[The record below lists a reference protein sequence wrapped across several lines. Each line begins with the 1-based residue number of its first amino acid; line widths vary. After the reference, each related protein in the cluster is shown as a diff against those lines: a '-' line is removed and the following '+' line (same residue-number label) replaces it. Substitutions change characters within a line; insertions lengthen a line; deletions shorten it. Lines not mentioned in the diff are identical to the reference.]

1 MAQAKI
7 SKLLAYSA
15 LCSTL
20 LCGAASA
27 KEIYT
32 NMAHMQA
39 MDKITGK
46 VSEIDVPVNGEVIF
60 GSFSVV
66 VRTCATRPPEET
78 PENYAFVDVVDN
90 YDSKTP
96 VNIFKGW
103 MMSSS
108 PALSAIEHPIYDVW
122 LLKCYDGDTKNK
134 KILSPEELKAR
145 DEIAKAEPK
154 SNLRAENKAEDLLQI
169 PEKQPKTEEM
179 MQAAEVKDSTEDAAV
194 IPASA
199 IEQESVSVEVEDG
212 APKSLIVINNQQEQ
226 APAEQANPSENN
238 AAIAE
243 EVVGEIKEETV
254 SVKENSSADISE
266 SAPLAVSGEALIVP
280 ATEEPALPPAGE
292 TDKTDEI
299 TETVPLV
306 DNVEPVDDSEQLIKF
321 DDEVEEDGFELNVE
335 ALKN

>member
-1 MAQAKI
+1 
-7 SKLLAYSA
+7 
-15 LCSTL
+15 
-20 LCGAASA
+20 
-27 KEIYT
+27 
-32 NMAHMQA
+32 
-39 MDKITGK
+39 
-46 VSEIDVPVNGEVIF
+46 
-60 GSFSVV
+60 
-66 VRTCATRPPEET
+66 
-78 PENYAFVDVVDN
+78 
-90 YDSKTP
+90 
-96 VNIFKGW
+96 
-103 MMSSS
+103 MSSS

-122 LLKCYDGDTKNK
+122 LLKCYDGDTQNK

-179 MQAAEVKDSTEDAAV
+179 MQADRSFKDSTEDAAV

-199 IEQESVSVEVEDG
+199 IEQENVSVEVEDG
-212 APKSLIVINNQQEQ
+212 APKSLIVINNQQEP

-306 DNVEPVDDSEQLIKF
+306 DNLEPVDDSEQLIKF

>member
-7 SKLLAYSA
+7 SKLLACSA

-179 MQAAEVKDSTEDAAV
+179 MQATEVKDSTEDPAV

-199 IEQESVSVEVEDG
+199 IEQETVSVEVEDG
-212 APKSLIVINNQQEQ
+212 APKSLIIINNQQKP

-238 AAIAE
+238 AAVAE
-243 EVVGEIKEETV
+243 EVVGEIKEEAV
-254 SVKENSSADISE
+254 SVKCERQFLCLFVCQIHS
-266 SAPLAVSGEALIVP
+266 
-280 ATEEPALPPAGE
+280 
-292 TDKTDEI
+292 TD
-299 TETVPLV
+299 
-306 DNVEPVDDSEQLIKF
+306 
-321 DDEVEEDGFELNVE
+321 
-335 ALKN
+335 

>member
-1 MAQAKI
+1 M
-7 SKLLAYSA
+7 
-15 LCSTL
+15 
-20 LCGAASA
+20 
-27 KEIYT
+27 
-32 NMAHMQA
+32 
-39 MDKITGK
+39 
-46 VSEIDVPVNGEVIF
+46 
-60 GSFSVV
+60 

-90 YDSKTP
+90 YDQRKLH

-169 PEKQPKTEEM
+169 PEKQPKTEEI
-179 MQAAEVKDSTEDAAV
+179 MQATEVKDSTEDPAV

-199 IEQESVSVEVEDG
+199 IEQETVSVEVEDG
-212 APKSLIVINNQQEQ
+212 APKSLIIINNQQKP

-238 AAIAE
+238 AAVAE
-243 EVVGEIKEETV
+243 EVVGEDQRRSRFCKKRILPRTFPR
-254 SVKENSSADISE
+254 
-266 SAPLAVSGEALIVP
+266 APRLRFP
-280 ATEEPALPPAGE
+280 AKP
-292 TDKTDEI
+292 
-299 TETVPLV
+299 
-306 DNVEPVDDSEQLIKF
+306 
-321 DDEVEEDGFELNVE
+321 
-335 ALKN
+335 

>member
-1 MAQAKI
+1 
-7 SKLLAYSA
+7 
-15 LCSTL
+15 
-20 LCGAASA
+20 
-27 KEIYT
+27 
-32 NMAHMQA
+32 
-39 MDKITGK
+39 
-46 VSEIDVPVNGEVIF
+46 
-60 GSFSVV
+60 
-66 VRTCATRPPEET
+66 
-78 PENYAFVDVVDN
+78 
-90 YDSKTP
+90 
-96 VNIFKGW
+96 
-103 MMSSS
+103 
-108 PALSAIEHPIYDVW
+108 
-122 LLKCYDGDTKNK
+122 
-134 KILSPEELKAR
+134 
-145 DEIAKAEPK
+145 
-154 SNLRAENKAEDLLQI
+154 
-169 PEKQPKTEEM
+169 M

-212 APKSLIVINNQQEQ
+212 APKSLIVINNQQEPAP

-254 SVKENSSADISE
+254 SVKKNSSADISE

-280 ATEEPALPPAGE
+280 ATEELALPPAGE

-299 TETVPLV
+299 TEKVPLV